1 MSPQLLQE
9 QKIDENGFRIA
20 TRSRMQR
27 SDAKLLVVSTN
38 AILSKIVNDLP
49 QFLNKG
55 DVLVVNNS
63 ATIPAS
69 LLGHLG
75 DISVELRLATNLHH
89 DFNSFEEWRAI
100 IFEADPMHLPTEMRK
115 IPVVSEGDLIYLSRY
130 LTAEVIAVETD
141 RIIRIRFCNTH
152 SVPLIRQLFKLG
164 RPIQYS
170 YMQDTLEVYDQQTIF
185 AGPPASVEPP
195 SAAFQFT
202 WELVNRLKQKGVS
215 VVPIT
220 HSAGISSTG
229 SKEQDRLLP
238 FEEKY
243 HISEKAAIAI
253 NSAIN
258 SGKRVIALGTTVI
271 RAVESAVVD
280 GKAMAGT
287 AFTTLKIDRQFRPQ
301 VITGIITGM
310 HVPNESH
317 IQILEAFSDRVYE
330 AYHMAKLDGFLWHE
344 YGDVGLFL
352 TGNL

>member
-1 MSPQLLQE
+1 MSAQLLPE
-9 QKIDENGFRIA
+9 QAIDENGFRIA

-27 SDAKLLVVSTN
+27 PDAKLLVVTPN
-38 AILSKIVNDLP
+38 AVLSKTINDLP

-55 DVLVVNNS
+55 DVLVVNDS

-69 LLGHLG
+69 LQGHLG
-75 DISVELRLATNLHH
+75 DTPVELRLATNLHH
-89 DFNSFEEWRAI
+89 DFDSFEEWRTL
-100 IFEADPMHLPTEMRK
+100 IFEGGPSHLPTEMRAVP
-115 IPVVSEGDLIYLSRY
+115 PVSVGDLIYLSRY
-130 LTAEVIAVETD
+130 LTAEVIEVETD

-164 RPIQYS
+164 KPIQYS
-170 YMQDTLEVYDQQTIF
+170 YMQDTLEVYAQQTIF

-202 WELVNRLKQKGVS
+202 WELVNRLKQKGVAII
-215 VVPIT
+215 PIT

-243 HISEKAAIAI
+243 HISEKAADVI
-253 NSAIN
+253 NSALS
-258 SGKRVIALGTTVI
+258 SGRRVIALGTTVI
-271 RAVESAVVD
+271 RAVESAVLD
-280 GKAMAGT
+280 GKVMAGN
-287 AFTTLKIDRQFRPQ
+287 AFTTLKIDRQFRPK
-301 VITGIITGM
+301 VISGIITGM

-330 AYHMAKLDGFLWHE
+330 AYHMAKIDGFLWHE
-344 YGDVGLFL
+344 YGDVGFFVKD
-352 TGNL
+352 NL